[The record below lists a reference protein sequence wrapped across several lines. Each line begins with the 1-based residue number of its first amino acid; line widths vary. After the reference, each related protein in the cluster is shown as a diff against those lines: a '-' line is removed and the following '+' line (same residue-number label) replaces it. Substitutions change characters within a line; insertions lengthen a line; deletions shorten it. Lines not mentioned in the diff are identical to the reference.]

1 MGNIQKRENGRWRA
15 RYRDPSGRE
24 RARHFARK
32 VDAERWLVSMESTKH
47 RGEWIDPAMSRIT
60 VGDWSQRWID
70 GQSQLKPQTRERY
83 RNIVRVQVVP
93 EWEHVRLSAISHADV
108 VAWVAKLV
116 SDGYAAS
123 TVRQIHRVF
132 SLMLDLAVRDGRLPR
147 NPAAGV
153 RLPRAAKGEPVFLSH
168 TQVEELARAC
178 RGYEL
183 FVRVL
188 AYTGMRWGEAT
199 AVRVRRVDLMRRR
212 IEVEHTAVELNGEM
226 SYGTPKTHQRRS
238 VPLPRSLVDELARHI
253 AGKRPDDLVFTTPRG
268 DVMRNHNFRS
278 RVFVPAAKGIGMPGL
293 TPHDLRHTAASLA
306 VQAGANV
313 KAVQRMLGH
322 ASAAMT
328 LDVYAGLFND
338 DLDAVADRLDAAAAA
353 ARADYLRT
361 AAPNDDVLPFDL
373 GGRNAS

>member
-83 RNIVRVQVVP
+83 RNIVRVQIVP

-178 RGYEL
+178 PGYEL

-226 SYGTPKTHQRRS
+226 TYGTPKTHQRRS
-238 VPLPRSLVDELARHI
+238 VPLPAPSSTSSLGTLPASGPTTWCSQR
-253 AGKRPDDLVFTTPRG
+253 LVVT
-268 DVMRNHNFRS
+268 
-278 RVFVPAAKGIGMPGL
+278 
-293 TPHDLRHTAASLA
+293 
-306 VQAGANV
+306 
-313 KAVQRMLGH
+313 
-322 ASAAMT
+322 
-328 LDVYAGLFND
+328 
-338 DLDAVADRLDAAAAA
+338 
-353 ARADYLRT
+353 
-361 AAPNDDVLPFDL
+361 
-373 GGRNAS
+373 